1 MPQWLTG
8 FCSWLQQTA
17 FSQTLQNVEW
27 IVPAVQTIHILAI
40 GAVISS
46 ALIINLRLFGILATD
61 QTLARVSARY
71 LRVIWCA
78 LPVLLVTGSL
88 LITAEPL
95 RSLGSPAFQ
104 LKMAMLVCVSII
116 LLVYQSR
123 LARTAPGAPRSGQAP
138 RHGGILT
145 VASLLLWISI
155 IFAGRWIAY
164 ATGK

>member
-8 FCSWLQQTA
+8 FCSWLQQTS

-61 QTLARVSARY
+61 QPLARVSARY
-71 LRVIWCA
+71 LRVIWCT
-78 LPVLLVTGSL
+78 LPILLVTGSL

-104 LKMAMLVCVSII
+104 LKMAMLVSVSII
-116 LLVYQSR
+116 LLVYQSS
-123 LARTAPGAPRSGQAP
+123 LARIAPGALRSAEAP
-138 RHGGILT
+138 RRGGVLT
-145 VASLLLWISI
+145 VASLLLWIGI

>member
-1 MPQWLTG
+1 MPQWLTD
-8 FCSWLQQTA
+8 FCAWLQQTA

-46 ALIINLRLFGILATD
+46 ALIINLRLFGILAMD
-61 QTLARVSARY
+61 QPLARVSARY
-71 LRVIWCA
+71 LRVIWCT

-95 RSLGSPAFQ
+95 RSIGSPAFQ
-104 LKMAMLVCVSII
+104 LKMALLVCVSII

-123 LARTAPGAPRSGQAP
+123 LARTAPGATRSTEAP
-138 RHGGILT
+138 RRGAVLT
-145 VASLLLWISI
+145 VAALLLWIGI

-164 ATGK
+164 AAGK

>member
-1 MPQWLTG
+1 MPHWLTD
-8 FCSWLQQTA
+8 FCSWLQRTA

-61 QTLARVSARY
+61 QPLARVSARY
-71 LRVIWCA
+71 LRVIWCT

-88 LITAEPL
+88 LIAAEPL

-104 LKMAMLVCVSII
+104 LKMALLVCVSII
-116 LLVYQSR
+116 LLVYQGR
-123 LARTAPGAPRSGQAP
+123 LARTAPAATRSAEAPR
-138 RHGGILT
+138 RGGVLT
-145 VASLLLWISI
+145 VAALLLWIGI

-164 ATGK
+164 ASGK